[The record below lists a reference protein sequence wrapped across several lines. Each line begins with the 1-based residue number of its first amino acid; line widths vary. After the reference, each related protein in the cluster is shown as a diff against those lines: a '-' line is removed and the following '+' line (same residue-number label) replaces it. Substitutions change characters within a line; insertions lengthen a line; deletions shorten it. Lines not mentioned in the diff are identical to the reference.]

1 MALKLHTKLFVVS
14 SAASHKKWSMSNT
27 RWSKCKVPLKILAK
41 VIKSICE
48 ADRGGTFF
56 SEWCLKG
63 FAVRSTCECDESTY
77 ISTLRKAK
85 RILFFK
91 GSIEFDVKNTPH
103 LHCLLNSPRRGRR
116 QTDIVIRKSN
126 NTDKQQ
132 LLQIQAEEV
141 S

>member
-1 MALKLHTKLFVVS
+1 MVGLLWLD
-14 SAASHKKWSMSNT
+14 KKWAMSNT

-41 VIKSICE
+41 VIKSTCE
-48 ADRGGTFF
+48 VDRGDLF

-77 ISTLRKAK
+77 ISTRRKAK

-91 GSIEFDVKNTPH
+91 GIEFDVKNTSH
-103 LHCLLNSPRRGRR
+103 LHCLLNSRRGRR
-116 QTDIVIRKSN
+116 TDIVIRKSN
-126 NTDKQQ
+126 NTDKQ
-132 LLQIQAEEV
+132 LLQIQAGEV